1 MAGGATSR
9 QTTTGPVSPIDCVH
23 YETGSCPL
31 RSLCRGKSLRD
42 PIRSR
47 LTRRSTFPSLSLTL
61 LLLFCC
67 VTQATAGGDLRPPGS
82 KRALRRAAARA
93 KKDGSTL
100 YKGKRLARDQLAHVP
115 TGEATR
121 QKSANR
127 ITSTG
132 TGARRGGQQ
141 HVQRFRVLSL
151 NVGSLSTLMWQELRE
166 CLASPANPHDAIMLQ
181 ETHWSTCSEFRTN
194 GWTAI
199 HSGTTARADGVM
211 TLAHPKHP
219 STRVRHEE
227 IAPGR
232 VLRVQ
237 VQMPAGR
244 VELFNCYQHPHNFT
258 SNQETLKEKRQ
269 SLLNKLGRSIQG
281 IPQRATLIVAGDFQA
296 ELTPQ
301 APLIGRAVCRTP
313 FHVGEAALD
322 PTCIRSIR

>member
-1 MAGGATSR
+1 MAILG
-9 QTTTGPVSPIDCVH
+9 
-23 YETGSCPL
+23 
-31 RSLCRGKSLRD
+31 
-42 PIRSR
+42 
-47 LTRRSTFPSLSLTL
+47 
-61 LLLFCC
+61 
-67 VTQATAGGDLRPPGS
+67 PGS

-100 YKGKRLARDQLAHVP
+100 YKGQRLTRDQLAHVP

-127 ITSTG
+127 TTSTG
-132 TGARRGGQQ
+132 TGARRGGQK

-151 NVGSLSTLMWQELRE
+151 NVGSLSTLMWPELRE
-166 CLASPANPHDAIMLQ
+166 YLASPANPRDAIMLQ

-211 TLAHPKHP
+211 TLVHPKHP

-237 VQMPAGR
+237 VQMCAGR

-296 ELTPQ
+296 ELAPQ
-301 APLIGRAVCRTP
+301 APLIGRALCRTP

-322 PTCIRSIR
+322 PHAFGRFVESPLPLIPGTARRNLPNLTRPPTGEPVPAKSTTS